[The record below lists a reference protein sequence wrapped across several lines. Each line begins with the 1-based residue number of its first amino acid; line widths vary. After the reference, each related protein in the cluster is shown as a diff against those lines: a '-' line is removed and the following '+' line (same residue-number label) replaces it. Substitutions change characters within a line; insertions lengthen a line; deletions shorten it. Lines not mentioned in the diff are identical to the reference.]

1 METRPMDK
9 AIKHK
14 IIDLNNKVKE
24 DIDLPGFIF
33 STDIKQEI
41 VAKVINWQLANKRQG
56 SHKVKERNEV
66 VGSNAK
72 IYKQKGTGRARHGSK
87 KVVQFKGG
95 GVVHGPKVRTHNKK
109 IPSKLK
115 KQAIRILLSS
125 KLKEGKLKII
135 DKLELKNIKTKEVKN
150 KFDKLGIKSATFI
163 EGTEINKNFLLST
176 RNLKEIDLLSV
187 KGLNAYQIIK
197 RDILIVSLS
206 AVKEVVKRF
215 GNE

>member
-1 METRPMDK
+1 MTK
-9 AIKHK
+9 AIKYK
-14 IIDLNNKVKE
+14 IIDLNNKEKE
-24 DIDLPGFIF
+24 DIDLPSFIF

-41 VAKVINWQLANKRQG
+41 VAKVVNWQLSNRRQG

-72 IYKQKGTGRARHGSK
+72 IYRQKGTGKARHGSK

-95 GVVHGPKVRTHNKK
+95 GVVHGPKVRSHNKK

-163 EGTEINKNFLLST
+163 ESAEINKNFLLST

-197 RDILIVSLS
+197 RDSLIVSLS
-206 AVKEVVKRF
+206 AVKEVVKRY

>member
-1 METRPMDK
+1 MSK
-9 AIKHK
+9 AIKHQ
-14 IIDLNNKVKE
+14 IIDLNNKAKE
-24 DIDLPGFIF
+24 DMDLPGFIF

-41 VAKVINWQLANKRQG
+41 VAKVINWQLSNRRQG

-72 IYKQKGTGRARHGSK
+72 IYRQKGTGKARHGSK

-95 GVVHGPKVRTHNKK
+95 GVVHGPKVRSHNKK

-150 KFDKLGIKSATFI
+150 KFEKLGIKSATFI
-163 EGTEINKNFLLST
+163 ESAEINNNFLLST

-187 KGLNAYQIIK
+187 NGLNAYQIIK
-197 RDILIVSLS
+197 RDVLIVSLS
-206 AVKEVVKRF
+206 AVKEVVKRY

>member
-1 METRPMDK
+1 MSK

-24 DIDLPGFIF
+24 DIDLPSFIF

-41 VAKVINWQLANKRQG
+41 VAKVVNWQLSNRRQG

-72 IYKQKGTGRARHGSK
+72 IYRQKGTGKARHGSK

-163 EGTEINKNFLLST
+163 ESAEINKNFLLST
-176 RNLKEIDLLSV
+176 RNLKEIDFLSV

-197 RDILIVSLS
+197 RDNLIVSLS
-206 AVKEVVKRF
+206 AVKEVVKRY

>member
-1 METRPMDK
+1 MSK

-14 IIDLNNKVKE
+14 IIDLDNKSKE
-24 DIDLPGFIF
+24 SIDLPGFIF
-33 STDIKQEI
+33 STEIKEEV
-41 VAKVINWQLANKRQG
+41 VAKVVNWQLSNKRQG
-56 SHKVKERNEV
+56 SHKVKERNEI

-72 IYKQKGTGRARHGSK
+72 IYRQKGTGKARHGSK

-95 GVVHGPKVRTHNKK
+95 GVVHGPKVRSHNKK

-125 KLKEGKLKII
+125 KLKDGKLKIV
-135 DKLELKNIKTKEVKN
+135 DKLELKNIKTKEVKG

-163 EGTEINKNFLLST
+163 EVGDINKNFMLSI
-176 RNLKEIDLLSV
+176 RNLRNIDLLSIN
-187 KGLNAYQIIK
+187 GLNAYQIIK
-197 RDILIVSLS
+197 REDLVVSLS
-206 AVKEVVKRF
+206 AVKEVVKRY

>member
-1 METRPMDK
+1 MSK
-9 AIKHK
+9 AIKYK

-24 DIDLPGFIF
+24 DIDLPSFIF

-41 VAKVINWQLANKRQG
+41 VAKVVNWQLSNRRQG

-72 IYKQKGTGRARHGSK
+72 IYRQKGTGRARHGSK

-125 KLKEGKLKII
+125 KLKDGKLKII

-163 EGTEINKNFLLST
+163 ESAEINKNFLLST
-176 RNLKEIDLLSV
+176 RNLKEVDLLSV

-197 RDILIVSLS
+197 RDTLIVSLS
-206 AVKEVVKRF
+206 AVKEVVKRY